1 MVIDYFPNGGILAPI
16 PSHAAPGMHHEAPYL
31 NVPIPGQAMPANS
44 SEQNYSSLQGKSGAE
59 MNSGEKAPGMN
70 HDVPMMY
77 GHQGLQFVPLGGY
90 GNYTSNQGYIYRGY
104 PCALAGRSE
113 R

>member
-1 MVIDYFPNGGILAPI
+1 MKSFKDYSRSEGRESADEAQAFAGEG
-16 PSHAAPGMHHEAPYL
+16 STAAELTKKIAAAY
-31 NVPIPGQAMPANS
+31 N
-44 SEQNYSSLQGKSGAE
+44 GKSGAE

-77 GHQGLQFVPLGGY
+77 GHQGLQLVSLGGY
-90 GNYTSNQGYIYRGY
+90 GNYTSNPGYVYRGY
-104 PCALAGRSE
+104 PCVLEGTSE